1 MKKIII
7 ALFILCCFSTAF
19 AQDVDLLWKARA
31 LQASEKMENFLKQ
44 SKKVDSKKARIEMM
58 VESAYAMI
66 IAMPDITV
74 KKTPAI
80 VVYHLILNYGEDGIL
95 DVAYLYDVKTYEYYG
110 MRVDRLPKNRG
121 IVFLKG
127 KQLGDFLTISNY
139 EDTKEPMIM
148 FSKSDPFN
156 TLVLE

>member
-31 LQASEKMENFLKQ
+31 LQASEKMEKFLKQ

-66 IAMPDITV
+66 IAMPDIAV

-80 VVYHLILNYGEDGIL
+80 VVYHLILNYGDDGML
-95 DVAYLYDVKTYEYYG
+95 DVAYLYDAKTYKYQG
-110 MRVDRLPKNRG
+110 VRIDRLPKHRC
-121 IVFLKG
+121 IVFLQG
-127 KQLGDFLTISNY
+127 NQLGDFLTISNY
-139 EDTKEPMIM
+139 DDNSEPMII